1 MTFRITSPDALP
13 LSYRR
18 LVGGKAT
25 KLWVYVTNQWRI
37 QTFRWGGGGASQKKF
52 FRNFRPQFGLKIRGE
67 GSDQAPRASPLDL
80 PLQTLCILLGLECH
94 CSMHD
99 VFLDLCF

>member
-37 QTFRWGGGGASQKKF
+37 QTFRWGGG
-52 FRNFRPQFGLKIRGE
+52 
-67 GSDQAPRASPLDL
+67 SDQAPRASPLDL